1 MLPTE
6 KKQDVIVEFTLA
18 EIAEILIKQQG
29 IHEGFYN
36 LSIQFQLAFGAVGPS
51 PELTCPG
58 AMIGVGGI
66 GLSKIEQKKANKDT
80 VDAAKINPSPE
91 LKVKAKA
98 KAKVKTKPA

>member
-1 MLPTE
+1 MLSTE
-6 KKQDVIVEFTLA
+6 QNQDVKVDFTLA

-66 GLSKIEQKKANKDT
+66 GLSKIEKEQANKDT

-91 LKVKAKA
+91 LK
-98 KAKVKTKPA
+98 AKVKTKSA